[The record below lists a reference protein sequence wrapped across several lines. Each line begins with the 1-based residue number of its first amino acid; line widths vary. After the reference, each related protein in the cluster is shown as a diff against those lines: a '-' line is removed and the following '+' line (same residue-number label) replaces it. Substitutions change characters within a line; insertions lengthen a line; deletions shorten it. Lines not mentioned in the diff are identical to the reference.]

1 MKYFSYGIRR
11 LQPPTYNHGVIGGY
25 LLFDRFLKIYASAY
39 RHRFLE
45 HDERYTHIEAFDWG
59 GRNFCIEQIP
69 ILAHIADCIISHNV
83 WKADAS
89 AEAEYLEC
97 GLGALVGERFKKISF
112 QDNPLLFILAIVDTI
127 EPYKLY
133 GSQASEQ
140 NAIQIWKSFDISFAD
155 NAITVSARYKC
166 RPITKIYERAQGL
179 KSWVDIEDV
188 VLGGTGES
196 FSIKFKTTES

>member
-1 MKYFSYGIRR
+1 MGNNPSLKDGLQFACGAKITGFRYSQSLLMKYFSYGIRR

-112 QDNPLLFILAIVDTI
+112 QDNLSLIHI
-127 EPYKLY
+127 
-133 GSQASEQ
+133 
-140 NAIQIWKSFDISFAD
+140 
-155 NAITVSARYKC
+155 
-166 RPITKIYERAQGL
+166 
-179 KSWVDIEDV
+179 
-188 VLGGTGES
+188 
-196 FSIKFKTTES
+196 